1 MQTILEEG
9 WRHFAEYRPAMA
21 IERDMQLIEGGGGHG
36 MSLDV
41 CFLVDC
47 TGSMSPFIA
56 VAKDQI
62 RTILQGGD
70 SVISKVKAA
79 HNGIELEVR
88 AGLLGYRDIGEE
100 ASEVLIPFTTD
111 TDSLLRVRRSLRGHL
126 RTDCTTLKAHAS
138 MA

>member
-1 MQTILEEG
+1 M
-9 WRHFAEYRPAMA
+9 
-21 IERDMQLIEGGGGHG
+21 ERDMQLIEGSGGHG
-36 MSLDV
+36 MSLDL

-56 VAKDQI
+56 VAKEQI
-62 RTILQGGD
+62 KTILQGGD

-100 ASEVLIPFTTD
+100 ASEVLVPFTTD
-111 TDSLLRVRRSLRGHL
+111 TDSLVTVRW
-126 RTDCTTLKAHAS
+126 AS
-138 MA
+138 HVRLLACILIKHTSASSHGVVIRKQHTGI